1 MLTSI
6 DLSST
11 WHITQSTVIS
21 LHSLDNF
28 SLKKKKFSAK
38 SLTSCTFKREVTI
51 KQDKTSSCNNHAR
64 ISWVYSHS
72 VSAVRAKS
80 DNTSIDTAERLTLLQ
95 RLSVC
100 QEIKAVTE
108 NKHRMH
114 NNRNNR
120 NKTNCRHSGWHFTPE
135 YLLGIHR
142 RLWLLGKKVKK
153 LKTNWKGV
161 KEIEWLTY
169 FLRLCGST
177 VWLLLIYGI
186 KKKKKLFC
194 RDVCAEVWAL
204 DRRVFMAAFHGKPPG
219 RQHRVKGQ
227 CFNATLL
234 FQWIIHMLPL
244 IWRETMLIFNQLHT
258 LHNVP
263 CTQNWSIIGRPP
275 PPAECRSGIEIL
287 WPCSRT
293 SLFE

>member
-21 LHSLDNF
+21 PHSLDNF

-38 SLTSCTFKREVTI
+38 SLICCTFKREVTI
-51 KQDKTSSCNNHAR
+51 KHDKTSSYDDHAR

-95 RLSVC
+95 RPSVC

-120 NKTNCRHSGWHFTPE
+120 NKTNCRHSGWHFTPDSRNSSVSVIAPE
-135 YLLGIHR
+135 
-142 RLWLLGKKVKK
+142 KK
-153 LKTNWKGV
+153 LK
-161 KEIEWLTY
+161 
-169 FLRLCGST
+169 S
-177 VWLLLIYGI
+177 
-186 KKKKKLFC
+186 
-194 RDVCAEVWAL
+194 
-204 DRRVFMAAFHGKPPG
+204 
-219 RQHRVKGQ
+219 
-227 CFNATLL
+227 
-234 FQWIIHMLPL
+234 
-244 IWRETMLIFNQLHT
+244 
-258 LHNVP
+258 
-263 CTQNWSIIGRPP
+263 
-275 PPAECRSGIEIL
+275 
-287 WPCSRT
+287 
-293 SLFE
+293 